1 MIDEIFVESAIR
13 IKKEYYSLHQNM
25 SSYKKKAADVV
36 KNLNYLIKEIEAI
49 QEKAEKK
56 EISSA
61 EEALN
66 QLLKVL
72 NEVESEGKRL
82 EVVMKPIN
90 ERLEKLSVE
99 EQELWRNIK
108 LKHDNLPDDDIVNY
122 VKERLEKENLL

>member
-13 IKKEYYSLHQNM
+13 IKKEYYSLHSNM
-25 SSYKKKAADVV
+25 DSYKKKAADVV

-49 QEKAEKK
+49 QEKAERK
-56 EISSA
+56 EINSA

-82 EVVMKPIN
+82 EVAMKPIN
-90 ERLEKLSVE
+90 ERLEKLAIE

-108 LKHDNLPDDDIVNY
+108 LKHYDVQDDDIVNY